1 MKTKYLII
9 GNSVAGISAV
19 EAIREIDKEE
29 KIILVSDEK
38 EINYS
43 RPLISYLLG
52 KKIDKNKIFY
62 RPDNFYQENQIE
74 LILDR
79 KAIKLDV
86 KKREIILSDSS
97 TSIRTNKQRISFDKL
112 LIATGGT
119 PIIPE
124 IKNKNLSDV
133 FTFTKLK
140 DAEDIAQ
147 YIKTNKVKKAV
158 VIGGGLIGLKATEAL
173 LELGIG
179 VTIIEL
185 ADRILSAT
193 FDQKSSLIIEESL
206 KKIGC
211 RVITGNTVTQI
222 KGIKKAQQIILKDRT
237 KISAE
242 LIILA
247 IGVKP
252 NVDLVKGTPIK
263 INKGILVND
272 FMRTNVEGIYAA
284 GDCAEGKDILLEMN
298 RPIAIWPV
306 SGEQGKIAGYNLSG
320 RKVKYNGSF
329 LMNSVELA
337 GIPTISVGLTNPTE
351 EKNYEIIDYFK
362 PEELV
367 YKKVV
372 IRNNRIVGTIFI
384 KEIDRAGIYTGLI
397 RDKIDVSSFK
407 QHLLKEDFGLIFLP
421 KEYRKHLVSGE
432 GIEV

>member
-9 GNSVAGISAV
+9 GNSVAGISCV
-19 EAIREIDKEE
+19 EAIREINKEE

-62 RPDNFYQENQIE
+62 RPDNFYQENQVE
-74 LILDR
+74 LILKR
-79 KAIKLDV
+79 KAIKLDL
-86 KKREIILSDSS
+86 KKREVILSD
-97 TSIRTNKQRISFDKL
+97 KQKISFEKL

-119 PIIPE
+119 PVIPE
-124 IKNKNLSDV
+124 IRGGNLAGV
-133 FTFTKLK
+133 FTFTKLQ

-147 YIKTNKVKKAV
+147 YIKSNKVRKAV
-158 VIGGGLIGLKATEAL
+158 VVGGGLIGLKATEAL

-193 FDQKSSLIIEESL
+193 FDQRASLIIEESL

-222 KGIKKAQQIILKDRT
+222 KGTKKVQQIILKDGM
-237 KISAE
+237 KISADM
-242 LIILA
+242 LILA

-272 FMRTNVEGIYAA
+272 FMQTNVEGIYAA
-284 GDCAEGKDILLEMN
+284 GDCTEGKDILLEAN
-298 RPIAIWPV
+298 CPIAIWPV
-306 SGEQGKIAGYNLSG
+306 AREQGKIAGYNMSG
-320 RKVKYNGSF
+320 KKVKYNGNF

-337 GIPTISVGLTNPTE
+337 GIPTISVGLTNPPE
-351 EKNYEIIDYFK
+351 EKNYEVIDYFK
-362 PEELV
+362 PEESV

-372 IRNNRIVGTIFI
+372 IKDNQIVGAIFI
-384 KEIDRAGIYTGLI
+384 NQIDRAGIYTGLI
-397 RDKIDVSSFK
+397 REKVNVSSFK
-407 QHLLKEDFGLIFLP
+407 EHLLKEDFGLISLP

-432 GIEV
+432 GIEI